1 MKISKIKA
9 TKRAILNIPQFIS
22 SHHITR
28 SIINSY
34 KRLVIKSKEE
44 RWGIGHYLYIFF
56 FIPLS
61 ILTFMTLI
69 LLIEGQ
75 LFHLLGDT
83 SCDINTFN
91 ITDEYCRAYFSLM
104 IGIIIISMLQMYLYW
119 HYVTSLKNHLFHQL
133 DK

>member
-1 MKISKIKA
+1 MKIPKIKA
-9 TKRAILNIPQFIS
+9 IKRAILNIPQFIS

-83 SCDINTFN
+83 RCDINTFN
-91 ITDEYCRAYFSLM
+91 TADKYCRSYFGLM
-104 IGIIIISMLQMYLYW
+104 LGVIMISIFQLYIYW
-119 HYVTSLKNHLFHQL
+119 HYITSLKNHLFHQL